1 MRQWH
6 TFREVRA
13 NNGAVDEKSSSAGKR
28 RCKFVEGLLNEFK
41 QCDIRCS
48 CGGGVQ
54 LFMVLTH
61 DFDRVYCVEFVFS
74 RIYHFCRGALRRASV
89 EVRQDGET
97 APEVASG

>member
-28 RCKFVEGLLNEFK
+28 RCKFVEGLINELK
-41 QCDIRCS
+41 QCDGYS
-48 CGGGVQ
+48 FFLWGGGFQ

-61 DFDRVYCVEFVFS
+61 GFDRVYCVEFVSHAF
-74 RIYHFCRGALRRASV
+74 IIL
-89 EVRQDGET
+89 
-97 APEVASG
+97 VAEH